1 MQERSVALPPQR
13 TAPPTRPSEQEPPP
27 SGRLHF
33 PDLSI
38 RGFRGI
44 ADLHIPQLGRA
55 TLLTG
60 ENNTGKSSILEALRL
75 HTQNADPHV
84 VYSILESR
92 EEYTRGAD
100 RETRSSDPNT
110 LFHASAMFHGFPRLS
125 EDFGPIIIST
135 RGGVNHIP
143 VDLTMRV
150 AWFAEVEDE
159 AEDSTIGTR
168 LVAAEDVSSEE
179 PADVPALVVETE
191 ERRRVY
197 RLEAFRRY
205 AIMTRRSLF
214 DEGRIPCI
222 WVSPYAGQ
230 DTDALGDLWDEI
242 ALTDH
247 EKDVVDALRII
258 DPKISAVSIVG
269 SDSSSRTRTR
279 KAIVRSDNLPRPVQL
294 RSFGDGMSRIFAI
307 VLSLVNAKG
316 GLLLIDEFEN
326 GLHHSVQ
333 LGAWRMIFRLAQ
345 SLDVQVFATTHSKDA
360 VEAFQEA
367 AAETPEL
374 GVLVRLK
381 RRGDAIIPTVVEEE
395 DLGVAIRHDIEVRG
409 RGR

>member
-1 MQERSVALPPQR
+1 MQERSVTQPPR
-13 TAPPTRPSEQEPPP
+13 HTAPPSHPSEQEP
-27 SGRLHF
+27 GAIGKLHF

-44 ADLHIPQLGRA
+44 ADLHIPQLGRV

-60 ENNTGKSSILEALRL
+60 KNNTGKSSILEALCL
-75 HTQNADPHV
+75 HTQNAEPPV

-100 RETRSSDPNT
+100 RETHSSDPDA
-110 LFHASAMFHGFPRLS
+110 LFHASAIFHGFPRLW

-135 RGGVNHIP
+135 SGRVSLFP
-143 VDLTMRV
+143 TEMTMRV
-150 AWFAEVEDE
+150 AWFAE
-159 AEDSTIGTR
+159 AEDSEGTPR
-168 LVAAEDVSSEE
+168 LVAPEDAISGE
-179 PADVPALVVETE
+179 PADIPVIVVETE
-191 ERRRVY
+191 ERRRVH
-197 RLEAFRRY
+197 RLETFRRY
-205 AIMTRRSLF
+205 AAMTRRRPF
-214 DEGRIPCI
+214 DEVRMPCI
-222 WVSPYAGQ
+222 LVSPYTGQ
-230 DTDALGDLWDEI
+230 DTVALGDLWDEI

-247 EKDVVDALRII
+247 EKDVVNALRIV
-258 DPKISAVSIVG
+258 DSKISAVSVVG
-269 SDSSSRTRTR
+269 GDSSSRIRTR
-279 KAIVRSDNLPRPVQL
+279 RAIVRSDNLPRPVGL

-333 LGAWRMIFRLAQ
+333 LDAWRMIFRLAQ

-367 AAETPEL
+367 AAETPEE
-374 GVLVRLK
+374 GVLVRLT
-381 RRGDAIIPTVVEEE
+381 RRGDAIIPTVVGEE
-395 DLGVAIRHDIEVRG
+395 DLGVAIRYDIEVRG

>member
-27 SGRLHF
+27 SGGLHF

-60 ENNTGKSSILEALRL
+60 KNNTGKTSILEALL
-75 HTQNADPHV
+75 LCAQNAEPNV

-100 RETRSSDPNT
+100 RETRSSDPDT

-135 RGGVNHIP
+135 SGRVSLSP
-143 VDLTMRV
+143 TEMTMRV
-150 AWFAEVEDE
+150 AWFAEE
-159 AEDSTIGTR
+159 EDSEGKTR
-168 LVAAEDVSSEE
+168 LVAAEDVSSGE

-191 ERRRVY
+191 GRRRFY

-205 AIMTRRSLF
+205 ADMTRRSLF
-214 DEGRIPCI
+214 DKVRIPCI
-222 WVSPYAGQ
+222 LVSPYAGR

-247 EKDVVDALRII
+247 EKDVVDALRIV
-258 DPKISAVSIVG
+258 DPKISAVSMVG

-307 VLSLVNAKG
+307 LLSLVNAKG
-316 GLLLIDEFEN
+316 GILLIDEFEN
-326 GLHHSVQ
+326 GLHYSVQ

-360 VEAFQEA
+360 IGAFQEA
-367 AAETPEL
+367 AAETSEE
-374 GVLVRLK
+374 GVLVSLT
-381 RRGDAIIPTVVEEE
+381 RRGDAIIPTVYMKDE
-395 DLGVAIRHDIEVRG
+395 VAVINRYNIEAR
-409 RGR
+409 

>member
-13 TAPPTRPSEQEPPP
+13 TAPTTRPSEQEPPP
-27 SGRLHF
+27 SGGLHF

-38 RGFRGI
+38 QGFRGI

-60 ENNTGKSSILEALRL
+60 KNNTGKTSILEALL
-75 HTQNADPHV
+75 LCTQNAEPNV

-92 EEYTRGAD
+92 EEYSRDAD

-135 RGGVNHIP
+135 SGRVSLSP
-143 VDLTMRV
+143 TEMTMRV
-150 AWFAEVEDE
+150 AWLAEE
-159 AEDSTIGTR
+159 EDSEGNTR
-168 LVAAEDVSSEE
+168 LVAAENVSSGA

-197 RLEAFRRY
+197 RLEAFRRH
-205 AIMTRRSLF
+205 ANTTRRSLF
-214 DEGRIPCI
+214 DKVRIPCI
-222 WVSPYAGQ
+222 LVSPYAGR

-247 EKDVVDALRII
+247 EKDVVDALCIV

-269 SDSSSRTRTR
+269 SDFSSRTRTR

-374 GVLVRLK
+374 GVLVRLT
-381 RRGDAIIPTVVEEE
+381 RRGNAIIPTVVEEE

>member
-13 TAPPTRPSEQEPPP
+13 TAPTTSSSEQEPPP
-27 SGRLHF
+27 SGGLHF

-60 ENNTGKSSILEALRL
+60 KNNTGKSSILEALRL
-75 HTQNADPHV
+75 YTQNAGPHV

-100 RETRSSDPNT
+100 RETRSSDPDT

-135 RGGVNHIP
+135 SGRVSLSP
-143 VDLTMRV
+143 TEMTMRV
-150 AWFAEVEDE
+150 AWFAEE
-159 AEDSTIGTR
+159 EDSEGKTR
-168 LVAAEDVSSEE
+168 LVAAEDVSSGE

-191 ERRRVY
+191 GRRRFY

-205 AIMTRRSLF
+205 ADMTRRSLF
-214 DEGRIPCI
+214 DEVRIPCI

-230 DTDALGDLWDEI
+230 DTDALGDLWNEI

-247 EKDVVDALRII
+247 ENDVVDVLRIV
-258 DPKISAVSIVG
+258 DPKISAVSMVG

-307 VLSLVNAKG
+307 LLSLVNAKG
-316 GLLLIDEFEN
+316 GILLIDEFEN
-326 GLHHSVQ
+326 GLHYSVQ

-360 VEAFQEA
+360 IGAFQEA
-367 AAETPEL
+367 AAETSEE
-374 GVLVRLK
+374 GVLVSLT
-381 RRGDAIIPTVVEEE
+381 RRGDAIIPTVYMKDE
-395 DLGVAIRHDIEVRG
+395 VAVINRYNIEAR
-409 RGR
+409 

>member
-27 SGRLHF
+27 SGGLHF

-60 ENNTGKSSILEALRL
+60 KNNTGKSSILEALRL
-75 HTQNADPHV
+75 YTQNAGPHV

-100 RETRSSDPNT
+100 RETRSSDPDT

-135 RGGVNHIP
+135 SGRVSLSP
-143 VDLTMRV
+143 TEMTMRV
-150 AWFAEVEDE
+150 AWFAEE
-159 AEDSTIGTR
+159 EDSEGKTR
-168 LVAAEDVSSEE
+168 LVAAEDVSSGE

-191 ERRRVY
+191 GRRRFY

-205 AIMTRRSLF
+205 ADMTRRSLF
-214 DEGRIPCI
+214 DEVRIPCI

-230 DTDALGDLWDEI
+230 DTDALGDLWNEI

-247 EKDVVDALRII
+247 ENDVVDVLRIV
-258 DPKISAVSIVG
+258 DPKISAVSMVG
-269 SDSSSRTRTR
+269 SDSSSRTRMR

-307 VLSLVNAKG
+307 LLSLVNAKG
-316 GLLLIDEFEN
+316 GILLIDEFEN
-326 GLHHSVQ
+326 GLHYSVQ

-360 VEAFQEA
+360 IGAFQEA
-367 AAETPEL
+367 AAETSEE
-374 GVLVRLK
+374 GVLVSLT
-381 RRGDAIIPTVVEEE
+381 RRGDAIIPTVYMKDE
-395 DLGVAIRHDIEVRG
+395 VAVINRYNIEAR
-409 RGR
+409 

>member
-27 SGRLHF
+27 SGGLHF

-60 ENNTGKSSILEALRL
+60 KNNTGKSSILEALRL
-75 HTQNADPHV
+75 YTQNAGPHV

-100 RETRSSDPNT
+100 RETRSSDPDT

-135 RGGVNHIP
+135 SGRVSLSP
-143 VDLTMRV
+143 TEMTMRV
-150 AWFAEVEDE
+150 AWFAEE
-159 AEDSTIGTR
+159 EDSEGKTR
-168 LVAAEDVSSEE
+168 LVAAEDVSSGE

-191 ERRRVY
+191 GRRRFY

-205 AIMTRRSLF
+205 ADMTRRSLF
-214 DEGRIPCI
+214 DEVRIPCI

-230 DTDALGDLWDEI
+230 DTDALGDLWNEI

-247 EKDVVDALRII
+247 ENDVVDVLRIV
-258 DPKISAVSIVG
+258 DPKISAVSMVG

-307 VLSLVNAKG
+307 LLSLVNAKG
-316 GLLLIDEFEN
+316 GILLIDEFEN
-326 GLHHSVQ
+326 GLHYSVQ

-360 VEAFQEA
+360 IGAFQEA
-367 AAETPEL
+367 AAETSEE
-374 GVLVRLK
+374 GVLVSLT
-381 RRGDAIIPTVVEEE
+381 RRGDAIIPTVYMKDE
-395 DLGVAIRHDIEVRG
+395 VAVINRYNIEAR
-409 RGR
+409 

>member
-1 MQERSVALPPQR
+1 M
-13 TAPPTRPSEQEPPP
+13 
-27 SGRLHF
+27 HF

-44 ADLHIPQLGRA
+44 ANIRIPQLGRA

-60 ENNTGKSSILEALRL
+60 KNNTGKTSILEALL
-75 HTQNADPHV
+75 LCTQNAEPNV

-92 EEYTRGAD
+92 EEYSRDAD

-135 RGGVNHIP
+135 SGRVSLSP
-143 VDLTMRV
+143 TEMTMRV
-150 AWFAEVEDE
+150 AWLAEE
-159 AEDSTIGTR
+159 EDSEGNTR
-168 LVAAEDVSSEE
+168 LVAAEDVSSGV

-205 AIMTRRSLF
+205 ANMTRRSLF
-214 DEGRIPCI
+214 DKVRIPCI
-222 WVSPYAGQ
+222 LVSPYAGR

-247 EKDVVDALRII
+247 EKDVVDALRIV

-307 VLSLVNAKG
+307 VLSLVNTKG
-316 GLLLIDEFEN
+316 GILLIDEFEN
-326 GLHHSVQ
+326 GLHYSVQ
-333 LGAWRMIFRLAQ
+333 LDAWRMIFRLAQ

-374 GVLVRLK
+374 GVLVRLT
-381 RRGDAIIPTVVEEE
+381 RRGNAIIPTVVEEE

>member
-27 SGRLHF
+27 SGGLHF

-44 ADLHIPQLGRA
+44 VDIHIPQLGRA

-75 HTQNADPHV
+75 HTQNAEPRV

-100 RETRSSDPNT
+100 RETRSSDPDT

-135 RGGVNHIP
+135 SGGVSLFP
-143 VDLTMRV
+143 TKMTMRV

-168 LVAAEDVSSEE
+168 LVAAEDVSSGE

-197 RLEAFRRY
+197 RLETFRRY
-205 AIMTRRSLF
+205 ANMTRRSLF
-214 DEGRIPCI
+214 DEVRIPCI

-279 KAIVRSDNLPRPVQL
+279 KAIVRSDNPPRPVQL

>member
-1 MQERSVALPPQR
+1 MHERSVALPPQR
-13 TAPPTRPSEQEPPP
+13 TAPPTRPSEQEPAP
-27 SGRLHF
+27 SGGLHF

-60 ENNTGKSSILEALRL
+60 KNNTGKSSILEALRL
-75 HTQNADPHV
+75 YTQNAGPHV

-100 RETRSSDPNT
+100 RETRSSDPDT
-110 LFHASAMFHGFPRLS
+110 LFHASSMFHGFPRLS

-135 RGGVNHIP
+135 SGRVSLSP
-143 VDLTMRV
+143 TEMTMRV
-150 AWFAEVEDE
+150 AWFAEE
-159 AEDSTIGTR
+159 EDSEGKTR
-168 LVAAEDVSSEE
+168 LVAAEDVSSGE

-191 ERRRVY
+191 GRRRFY

-205 AIMTRRSLF
+205 ADMTRRSLF
-214 DEGRIPCI
+214 DEVRIPCI

-230 DTDALGDLWDEI
+230 DTDALGDLWNEI

-247 EKDVVDALRII
+247 ENDVVDVLRIV
-258 DPKISAVSIVG
+258 DPKISAVSMVG
-269 SDSSSRTRTR
+269 SDSSSRTRMR

-307 VLSLVNAKG
+307 LLSLVNAKG
-316 GLLLIDEFEN
+316 GILLIDEFEN
-326 GLHHSVQ
+326 GLHYSVQ

-360 VEAFQEA
+360 IGAFQEA
-367 AAETPEL
+367 AAETSEE
-374 GVLVRLK
+374 GVLVSLT
-381 RRGDAIIPTVVEEE
+381 RRGDAIIPTVYMKDE
-395 DLGVAIRHDIEVRG
+395 VAVINRYNIEAR
-409 RGR
+409 

>member
-1 MQERSVALPPQR
+1 MQERAAAQPPR
-13 TAPPTRPSEQEPPP
+13 HTVPPSHPSEQEPAPI
-27 SGRLHF
+27 GGLHF

-44 ADLHIPQLGRA
+44 ADLHIPQLGRV

-60 ENNTGKSSILEALRL
+60 KNNTGKSSILEALRL
-75 HTQNADPHV
+75 HTQNAEPNV

-100 RETRSSDPNT
+100 RETRSSDPDA
-110 LFHASAMFHGFPRLS
+110 LFHASAIFHGFPRLW

-135 RGGVNHIP
+135 SGRVSLLPTEI
-143 VDLTMRV
+143 TMRV
-150 AWFAEVEDE
+150 AWFAEE
-159 AEDSTIGTR
+159 EDSEGTPR
-168 LVAAEDVSSEE
+168 LVAPEDATSGE
-179 PADVPALVVETE
+179 PADIPVLVVETE

-197 RLEAFRRY
+197 RLETLSRY
-205 AIMTRRSLF
+205 ATTTRRRLL
-214 DEGRIPCI
+214 DEVRIPCI
-222 WVSPYAGQ
+222 LVSPYAGQ
-230 DTDALGDLWDEI
+230 DTVALGDLWDEI

-247 EKDVVDALRII
+247 ERDVVDALRIV
-258 DPKISAVSIVG
+258 DSKISAVSIVG

-279 KAIVRSDNLPRPVQL
+279 KAIVRSDNLPRPVGL
-294 RSFGDGMSRIFAI
+294 RSFGDGMSRIFSI
-307 VLSLVNAKG
+307 VLSLVNARG

-333 LGAWRMIFRLAQ
+333 LDAWRMIFRLAQ
-345 SLDVQVFATTHSKDA
+345 SLDIQVFATTHSKDA

-367 AAETPEL
+367 AAETPEE
-374 GVLVRLK
+374 GVLVRLT
-381 RRGDAIIPTVVEEE
+381 RRGDAIIPTVVGEE
-395 DLGVAIRHDIEVRG
+395 DLGVAIRYDIEVRG

>member
-27 SGRLHF
+27 SGGVHF

-60 ENNTGKSSILEALRL
+60 KNNTGKSSVLEALRL
-75 HTQNADPHV
+75 HTQNAEPHV

-92 EEYTRGAD
+92 EEYTRWAD
-100 RETRSSDPNT
+100 RETRSSDPDT

-135 RGGVNHIP
+135 SGRVSLFP
-143 VDLTMRV
+143 TKMTMRV
-150 AWFAEVEDE
+150 DWFAEE
-159 AEDSTIGTR
+159 EDSEGNTR
-168 LVAAEDVSSEE
+168 LVAAEDVSSGE
-179 PADVPALVVETE
+179 PADIPALVVETE

-197 RLEAFRRY
+197 PLERY
-205 AIMTRRSLF
+205 LRISRRSPSS
-214 DEGRIPCI
+214 DPRVPCI
-222 WVSPYAGQ
+222 LVSPYTGQ

-242 ALTDH
+242 ALTDY
-247 EKDVVDALRII
+247 ENDVVDALRIV
-258 DPKISAVSIVG
+258 DPKISAVSMVG
-269 SDSSSRTRTR
+269 GDSSSRTRTR
-279 KAIVRSDNLPRPVQL
+279 KAIVRSDNLSRPVQL

-307 VLSLVNAKG
+307 LLSLVNAKG
-316 GLLLIDEFEN
+316 GILLIDEFEN
-326 GLHHSVQ
+326 GLHYSVQ

-360 VEAFQEA
+360 IGAFQEA
-367 AAETPEL
+367 AAETSEE
-374 GVLVRLK
+374 GVLVSLT
-381 RRGDAIIPTVVEEE
+381 RRGDAIIPTVYMKDE
-395 DLGVAIRHDIEVRG
+395 VAVINRYNIEAR
-409 RGR
+409 

>member
-1 MQERSVALPPQR
+1 MQDRAAAQPPRR
-13 TAPPTRPSEQEPPP
+13 TAPMTHPSEQEP
-27 SGRLHF
+27 GAIGELHF

-44 ADLHIPQLGRA
+44 ADLHIPQLGRV

-60 ENNTGKSSILEALRL
+60 KNNTGKSSILEALRL
-75 HTQNADPHV
+75 HTQNAEPNV

-100 RETRSSDPNT
+100 RETRSSDPDA
-110 LFHASAMFHGFPRLS
+110 LFHASAIFHGFPRLW

-135 RGGVNHIP
+135 SGRVSLFPTEI
-143 VDLTMRV
+143 TMRV
-150 AWFAEVEDE
+150 AWFAEE
-159 AEDSTIGTR
+159 EDSEGTPR
-168 LVAAEDVSSEE
+168 LVALEDATSDE
-179 PADVPALVVETE
+179 PADIPVLVVETE

-197 RLEAFRRY
+197 RLETLRRY
-205 AIMTRRSLF
+205 ANTTRRSLF
-214 DEGRIPCI
+214 GEVRMPCI
-222 WVSPYAGQ
+222 LVSPYAGQ

-247 EKDVVDALRII
+247 EKDVVDALRIV
-258 DPKISAVSIVG
+258 DSKISAVSIVG

-279 KAIVRSDNLPRPVQL
+279 KAIVRSDNLPRPVGL

-333 LGAWRMIFRLAQ
+333 LDAWRMIFRLAQ

-367 AAETPEL
+367 AAETPEE
-374 GVLVRLK
+374 GVLVRMT
-381 RRGDAIIPTVVEEE
+381 RRGDVIVPTVLTEHK
-395 DLGVAIRHDIEVRG
+395 LKVAIRHKMKVRG
-409 RGR
+409 